1 MDKKKELT
9 AELGQQIS
17 ETIKKCYGCGRCTS
31 GCPVA
36 KAMDFP
42 PHLIVRWLLAGKIEK
57 ILKSKTI
64 WICSSCQVCYSRCP
78 FEIDIPQV
86 IDCLKEYAQANKLT
100 KAEPATRL
108 FHQIFLIQIKLFG
121 RIHEASFIGAWKAFS
136 GNWFSDLG
144 LGAKMFAKGK
154 LSLKPEKIKNP
165 KELKKLFN
173 SEERKSE

>member
-9 AELGQQIS
+9 VELNQQIV
-17 ETIKKCYGCGRCTS
+17 EVIKKCYGCGRCTS

-42 PHLIVRWLLAGKIEK
+42 PHLIVRWLLAGKTEK

-64 WICSSCQVCYSRCP
+64 WICSSCQACYSRCP

-86 IDCLKEYAQANKLT
+86 IDRLKEYAQANKLT
-100 KAEPATRL
+100 KSESAIRL
-108 FHQIFLIQIKLFG
+108 FHQIFLTQIKLFG
-121 RIHEASFIGAWKAFS
+121 RIHEASFIGAWKVFS

-144 LGAKMFAKGK
+144 MGAKMFARGK
-154 LSLKPEKIKNP
+154 LNLKPEKIKDQ

-173 SEERKSE
+173 SGGKKK